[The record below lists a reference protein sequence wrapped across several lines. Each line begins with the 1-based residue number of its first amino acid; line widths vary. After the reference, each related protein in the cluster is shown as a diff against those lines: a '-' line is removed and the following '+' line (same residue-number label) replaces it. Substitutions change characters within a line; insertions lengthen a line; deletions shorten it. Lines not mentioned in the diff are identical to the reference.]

1 MRRPR
6 KDTKLPLPQ
15 LRAWRESLG
24 LSRPQVVQML
34 AKLEGTDGNIDQA
47 TLAKWESGETR
58 ITVEDFRLLASC
70 YGITPEQ
77 LLSEPPKM
85 MPTSAAKV
93 RTITQAEIA
102 RRLIAIR
109 DEIGVTN
116 SELARRLGVART
128 RFLHWISPAETANFP
143 AEESMAA
150 LCDMLPGLTLDFI
163 YRGKLDAV
171 PYALALRLKAHMNC
185 QSAETENG

>member
-1 MRRPR
+1 MRRSHR
-6 KDTKLPLPQ
+6 DTQRLILQ
-15 LRAWRESLG
+15 LRAWRDSLG
-24 LSRPQVVQML
+24 FSRSQVVQML
-34 AKLEGTDGNIDQA
+34 AKLEGADGNIDQA

-58 ITVEDFRLLASC
+58 ITVEDFHLLAIC
-70 YGITPEQ
+70 YGINSAQ
-77 LLSEPPKM
+77 LLSPPPNV
-85 MPTSAAKV
+85 MPTSAPKT

-116 SELARRLGVART
+116 SELARRLEVTRT
-128 RFLHWISPAETANFP
+128 RFLHWISPTETANFP
-143 AEESMAA
+143 AEESMAL

-171 PYALALRLKAHMNC
+171 PYALALRLKAHLNC
-185 QSAETENG
+185 QSAEAENG